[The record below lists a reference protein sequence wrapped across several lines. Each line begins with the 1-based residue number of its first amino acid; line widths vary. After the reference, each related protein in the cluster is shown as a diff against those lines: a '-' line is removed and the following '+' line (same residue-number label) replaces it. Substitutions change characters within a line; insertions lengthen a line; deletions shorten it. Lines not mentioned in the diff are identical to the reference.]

1 MAEAQQGAYENYQI
15 VAQAQALE
23 IMFLDSLRVGQFRIA
38 EITSGLTN
46 AKIMAIVKDGDTSPV
61 PDTFNTR
68 QEAVNYCVQQIQ
80 AQSQADTL
88 YILTVS
94 GDLAEYYDSQ
104 QGEGAWDALTADDQ
118 ATIVRSVQRALDG
131 FMEDREI
138 AFDAGITD
146 SGIA

>member
-1 MAEAQQGAYENYQI
+1 MAEYNADAVQAAIDKDKTIGKQEGKAIHALLKGRARGMAKEQQDA
-15 VAQAQALE
+15 ADQARFTFQRPR
-23 IMFLDSLRVGQFRIA
+23 SLRSLQG
-38 EITSGLTN
+38 
-46 AKIMAIVKDGDTSPV
+46 
-61 PDTFNTR
+61 
-68 QEAVNYCVQQIQ
+68 
-80 AQSQADTL
+80 ADTL

-138 AFDAGITD
+138 AFDAGITA